1 MSQEN
6 TNKGDVSIRVED
18 VMIRDVIT
26 INENASV
33 KHAADVMN
41 QHEIG
46 ALIAVKKGKAT
57 GIITERDLLKRVIVE
72 AKNAKRTTVRE
83 IMSSPLEVISPSMEL
98 EEALRLMF
106 AKGIKK
112 LPVVEKNRLVGLISL
127 TDIARCQPAIINLLK
142 VFAAA
147 QNTPKSMKK
156 VLDYY
161 IV

>member
-1 MSQEN
+1 
-6 TNKGDVSIRVED
+6 
-18 VMIRDVIT
+18 
-26 INENASV
+26 
-33 KHAADVMN
+33 
-41 QHEIG
+41 
-46 ALIAVKKGKAT
+46 
-57 GIITERDLLKRVIVE
+57 
-72 AKNAKRTTVRE
+72 
-83 IMSSPLEVISPSMEL
+83 MSSPLEVISPSMEL

>member
-72 AKNAKRTTVRE
+72 AKNAKKTMVRD